1 MCADHTAKPVPRLTP
16 DNAPFWN
23 GCRDHKIMLPWCDA
37 CDRAH
42 WPPGPVCP
50 FCFRDALMWRQ
61 ASGLGT
67 ISSWV
72 VVHKAWLPAFEA
84 DLPYNAVQ
92 VELEEKVRLT
102 GNVVGC
108 PNEALRVGLPVE
120 VIFDDVT
127 DRVTL
132 PRFRLR

>member
-1 MCADHTAKPVPRLTP
+1 MSTDHPPKPLPRLTP

-23 GCRDHKIMLPWCDA
+23 GCRDHRIMLPWCDD

-50 FCFRDALMWRQ
+50 FCFEDALVWRQ
-61 ASGLGT
+61 ASGLGV

-72 VVHKAWLPAFEA
+72 VVHKGWLPAFEA

-92 VELEEKVRLT
+92 VELEEGVRLT
-102 GNVVGC
+102 GNVVGS
-108 PNEALRVGLPVE
+108 PNAALQVGLPVE
-120 VIFDDVT
+120 VVFDDVT
-127 DRVTL
+127 DKVTL

>member
-1 MCADHTAKPVPRLTP
+1 MSADPRQKPVPRLTP

-23 GCRDHKIMLPWCDA
+23 GCRDHRIMLPWCDA

-50 FCFRDALMWRQ
+50 FCFGDALVWRQ
-61 ASGLGT
+61 ASGRGV

-92 VELEEKVRLT
+92 VELEEGVRLT
-102 GNVVGC
+102 GNVVGS
-108 PNEALRVGLPVE
+108 PNAALQVGLPVE
-120 VIFDDVT
+120 VVFDDVT
-127 DRVTL
+127 ETVTL